1 MGTLYY
7 IALSAIITSV
17 NIKKY
22 LYIGIGVFLFIVFLA
37 AGITAEFKLSNIT
50 SDVYGYIEKFF
61 SQWSLALS
69 AAGTVILALSVFLFI
84 YENRRREE
92 REKEQAIHA
101 LHDEIHWNLT
111 HIIGLRFQISEWLK
125 YIDERGTV
133 LPEAPFELIETRVF
147 DDMRSRGQLHWLEN
161 IRMDIIFCYQLT
173 KDYNLDRG
181 YKSYHLEVLATLYE
195 RLERAIRDLEAKFEF
210 LPHYIKEKRETQET
224 ETGSSNSRSREHQ
237 EASVHEL
244 RNSTVR
250 EYILLQAPTYFLGS
264 LLFMYLS
271 GLSKQGG
278 KTWFPIV
285 NFEIPFFDEQIYIG
299 IAILLLTWTFVICLA
314 PYCDRLMKRIIK
326 VTEGPAKSLYVVISI
341 MVFGVGWAQ
350 LLGTMLNTGVSSC
363 YFYIFFFAGLLLLGL
378 IVVYP
383 WHARRKHKRRIN

>member
-1 MGTLYY
+1 M
-7 IALSAIITSV
+7 

-22 LYIGIGVFLFIVFLA
+22 LYIGIGVFLVVVFLA
-37 AGITAEFKLSNIT
+37 AGTTAEFKLSNIT
-50 SDVYGYIEKFF
+50 SDVYSYIEKFF
-61 SQWSLALS
+61 SQWSLALG
-69 AAGTVILALSVFLFI
+69 AAGTIILALSVFFFI

-111 HIIGLRFQISEWLK
+111 HIIALRFKISEMLK

-133 LPEAPFELIETRVF
+133 PPEAPFELIETRVF
-147 DDMRSRGQLHWLEN
+147 DDMRSRGQLNWLEDK
-161 IRMDIIFCYQLT
+161 RMDVIFCYSLIS
-173 KDYNLDRG
+173 DYNMDRRFM
-181 YKSYHLEVLATLYE
+181 SYHLELLATLNK
-195 RLERAIRDLEAKFEF
+195 RLDKAIRDLEAKFTF
-210 LPHYIKEKRETQET
+210 LPHYVRERS
-224 ETGSSNSRSREHQ
+224 ETGNEAKDSRGQEQ
-237 EASVHEL
+237 NEASASKPPNNIL
-244 RNSTVR
+244 K
-250 EYILLQAPTYFLGS
+250 EYILFQAPAYFLGS

-278 KTWFPIV
+278 KTRLPIA
-285 NFEIPFFDEQIYIG
+285 NFEIPFLDERIYIG
-299 IAILLLTWTFVICLA
+299 IAILLLTWTFVICIA
-314 PYCDRLMKRIIK
+314 PYWDRLMKRIIK

-341 MVFGVGWAQ
+341 VVFGVGWAQ

-383 WHARRKHKRRIN
+383 WYARWKQKRRTN

>member
-1 MGTLYY
+1 M
-7 IALSAIITSV
+7 

-22 LYIGIGVFLFIVFLA
+22 LYMGIGVFLLIVFLTVC
-37 AGITAEFKLSNIT
+37 ITAEFKLSHIT
-50 SDVYGYIEKFF
+50 SDIYAFIEKFF

-69 AAGTVILALSVFLFI
+69 AAGTVILALSVFFFI

-92 REKEQAIHA
+92 REKEQAIHG

-111 HIIGLRFQISEWLK
+111 HIIGLRFQISEGLK
-125 YIDERGTV
+125 YIDERRIV
-133 LPEAPFELIETRVF
+133 PPAPFEFIETRVF

-161 IRMDIIFCYQLT
+161 IRMDIIFCYKLT
-173 KDYNLDRG
+173 REYNMDRG
-181 YKSYHLEVLATLYE
+181 YKSYHLEALATLYE
-195 RLERAIRDLEAKFEF
+195 RLERVIRNLEAKFEF
-210 LPHYIKEKRETQET
+210 LPHYIKEKRETQEAET
-224 ETGSSNSRSREHQ
+224 ESSNSRSREHQ

-244 RNSTVR
+244 QNSTVR

-278 KTWFPIV
+278 KTRFPIV
-285 NFEIPFFDEQIYIG
+285 NFEVPFFDERIYIG

-341 MVFGVGWAQ
+341 VVFGVGWVQ

-378 IVVYP
+378 IVAYP
-383 WHARRKHKRRIN
+383 WHAHRKHKRRIN